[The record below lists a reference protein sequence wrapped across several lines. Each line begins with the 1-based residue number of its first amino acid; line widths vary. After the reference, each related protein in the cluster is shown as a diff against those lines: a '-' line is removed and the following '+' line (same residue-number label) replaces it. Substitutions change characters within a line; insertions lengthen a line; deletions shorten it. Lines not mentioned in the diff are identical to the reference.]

1 MIDMKKVFLATDSD
15 DCDCSDRATG
25 RLDTGIERDAEGAV
39 GVTSSKSATEFGVGF
54 LPVGEGG
61 MSHIT
66 RPEQPGYARRW

>member
-1 MIDMKKVFLATDSD
+1 MVSG
-15 DCDCSDRATG
+15 S
-25 RLDTGIERDAEGAV
+25 ERDAEGAV
-39 GVTSSKSATEFGVGF
+39 GVTSSKAATEFGVGF